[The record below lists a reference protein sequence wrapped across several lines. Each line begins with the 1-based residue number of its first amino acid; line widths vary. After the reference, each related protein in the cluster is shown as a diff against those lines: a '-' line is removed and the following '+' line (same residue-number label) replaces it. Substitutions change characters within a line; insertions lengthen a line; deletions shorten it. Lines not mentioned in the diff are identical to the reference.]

1 MFYSVWKLMT
11 WKMAV
16 IRMIPQDSTRH
27 GGSSVVQGD
36 HISRDVAIFYPKQ
49 IFY

>member
-1 MFYSVWKLMT
+1 MFYSVWRLMT

-16 IRMIPQDSTRH
+16 IRMIRQNSTRR

-36 HISRDVAIFYPKQ
+36 QISRDEIILP
-49 IFY
+49 